1 MKKEILDR
9 FVELGA
15 DISQLTGESLSKDLQ
30 SLRFQNFLFDEDYL
44 DVGCEQVDEFLEE
57 NEELFE
63 KDLDQFYVEVTD
75 YFWKYRDNTPPDETY
90 LGQIYYKGSL
100 LSPYDK
106 SSDDFDEWND
116 WFETKADLSEIRLVV
131 GDIEE
136 LSFVNI
142 FGSHGF
148 PDDYFIC
155 LQDPN
160 TDNPTI
166 FGTDH
171 EVFFIEVENYGTL
184 EEFLGAMLTK
194 EELRNQIQDYLEED

>member
-30 SLRFQNFLFDEDYL
+30 SLHFQNFLFDEDYL

-63 KDLDQFYVEVTD
+63 KDLDQFYAEVTD

-116 WFETKADLSEIRLVV
+116 WFETKADLSEVRQVV

-160 TDNPTI
+160 PDNPTI

>member
-63 KDLDQFYVEVTD
+63 KDLDQFYAEVTD